1 MVRIILQLK
10 LEGDFRLLGSK
21 PTRGKAFEG
30 MITGNACELTMEEEV
45 SIGIEMEVLKSRD
58 IEVNLMGRNRK
69 WGLECQQSRKEM
81 NWDEWHDSALKMQET
96 RNLISWGR

>member
-1 MVRIILQLK
+1 
-10 LEGDFRLLGSK
+10 
-21 PTRGKAFEG
+21 
-30 MITGNACELTMEEEV
+30 
-45 SIGIEMEVLKSRD
+45 MEVLKSRD

-96 RNLISWGR
+96 RNLISWGQ